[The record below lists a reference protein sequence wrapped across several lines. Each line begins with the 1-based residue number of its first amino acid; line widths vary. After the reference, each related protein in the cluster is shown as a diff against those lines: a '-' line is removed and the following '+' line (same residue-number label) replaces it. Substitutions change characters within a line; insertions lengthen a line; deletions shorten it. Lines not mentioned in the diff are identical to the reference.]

1 MTGNIEGVHFLA
13 GNALLPLSEQQLTS
27 CDRTGDDGGCKG
39 SATVLDTFKYVVD
52 NGGIASELG
61 YPLCSANYTCPPAPG
76 CDPESGKNSCKKQR
90 KSGVCNDQLESRPVA
105 NISGY
110 FQVSGGVKHW
120 APGVPLPVNETAMME
135 VLVRS
140 GPISVAVNSKY
151 FDHYK
156 RGVLSKSRCKGG
168 LNQLD
173 HEVLLVGYG
182 VSSDDDAQ
190 AGVPYWKIKN
200 SWAADCAPPARAPS
214 AGRTPDPLSAEWCR
228 GRAGVHSA
236 SARRAREPRPQHLR
250 RGGGRILRP
259 PVATGGAAAPW
270 MRLLYM

>member
-13 GNALLPLSEQQLTS
+13 SNTLLPLSEQQLTS

-110 FQVSGGVKHW
+110 LLRGIFMSTWGFCPPFFDRFG
-120 APGVPLPVNETAMME
+120 PFFR
-135 VLVRS
+135 VLV
-140 GPISVAVNSKY
+140 P
-151 FDHYK
+151 
-156 RGVLSKSRCKGG
+156 
-168 LNQLD
+168 
-173 HEVLLVGYG
+173 
-182 VSSDDDAQ
+182 VS
-190 AGVPYWKIKN
+190 
-200 SWAADCAPPARAPS
+200 
-214 AGRTPDPLSAEWCR
+214 
-228 GRAGVHSA
+228 
-236 SARRAREPRPQHLR
+236 
-250 RGGGRILRP
+250 
-259 PVATGGAAAPW
+259 
-270 MRLLYM
+270 

>member
-1 MTGNIEGVHFLA
+1 
-13 GNALLPLSEQQLTS
+13 
-27 CDRTGDDGGCKG
+27 
-39 SATVLDTFKYVVD
+39 
-52 NGGIASELG
+52 
-61 YPLCSANYTCPPAPG
+61 
-76 CDPESGKNSCKKQR
+76 
-90 KSGVCNDQLESRPVA
+90 
-105 NISGY
+105 
-110 FQVSGGVKHW
+110 
-120 APGVPLPVNETAMME
+120 MME

-200 SWAADCAPPARAPS
+200 SWAADCAPPPRAPRLAAS
-214 AGRTPDPLSAEWCR
+214 LTPSPRSGAGGEQGYIRLAR
-228 GRAGVHSA
+228 GGRANPGLNTCGVAKDAS
-236 SARRAREPRPQHLR
+236 SARP
-250 RGGGRILRP
+250 
-259 PVATGGAAAPW
+259 
-270 MRLLYM
+270 